1 VPKFAVEYSYIE
13 DVPRRHAV
21 RPEHRDYLRALA
33 DQGKVLAAGAWT
45 ADDGGLL
52 IFDTEDESELRE
64 ILDKDPYKGAE
75 VIASTRVT
83 PWTPVLGAWVS

>member
-1 VPKFAVEYSYIE
+1 MPKYAVEYSYIE

-33 DQGKVLAAGAWT
+33 EQGKVLAAGAWT

-52 IFDTEDESELRE
+52 VFEVDDEAEMQKV
-64 ILDKDPYKGAE
+64 LDNDPYKAAE
-75 VIASTRVT
+75 VIASTKVT
-83 PWTPVLGAWVS
+83 AWTPVLGVWLD

>member
-21 RPEHRDYLRALA
+21 RPEHRDFLGSLA
-33 DQGKVLAAGAWT
+33 EQGKVLAAGAWT

-52 IFDTEDESELRE
+52 IFETEDEAELRGL
-64 ILDKDPYKGAE
+64 LDQDPYKAAE
-75 VIASTRVT
+75 VISRTRIT
-83 PWTPVLGAWVS
+83 PWNPLLGSWVR

>member
-1 VPKFAVEYSYIE
+1 MPKFAVEYSYIE

-21 RPEHRDYLRALA
+21 RPEHRDYLKSLA

-52 IFDTEDESELRE
+52 IFEAADEAELRG
-64 ILDKDPYKGAE
+64 ILDGDPYKAAE
-75 VIASTRVT
+75 VIAGTRVT
-83 PWTPVLGAWVS
+83 PWTPVLGSWVS